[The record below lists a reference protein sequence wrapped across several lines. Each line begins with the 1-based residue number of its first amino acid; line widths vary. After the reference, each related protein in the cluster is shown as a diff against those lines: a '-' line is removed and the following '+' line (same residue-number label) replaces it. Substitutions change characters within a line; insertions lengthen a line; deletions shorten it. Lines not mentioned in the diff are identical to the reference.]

1 MLYFLVMFLW
11 HNPLELKERG
21 LRASSGGFEAAVR
34 EGPVEIA
41 PHILAITSAINRIYD
56 NSVDIVDLVKPQTSI
71 RIVFNWALLRK
82 NGEKLDY

>member
-1 MLYFLVMFLW
+1 M
-11 HNPLELKERG
+11 
-21 LRASSGGFEAAVR
+21 RASSGGFEAAVR

-56 NSVDIVDLVKPQTSI
+56 NSVDIVDLVMPQTSI